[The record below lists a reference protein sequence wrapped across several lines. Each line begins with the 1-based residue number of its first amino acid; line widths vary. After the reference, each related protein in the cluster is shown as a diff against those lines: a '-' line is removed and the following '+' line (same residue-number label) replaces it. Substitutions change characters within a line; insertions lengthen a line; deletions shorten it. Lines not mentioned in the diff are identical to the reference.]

1 MGCHLLL
8 QGDLSDPGIE
18 LGSPALQVDDLPTEL
33 WGSPKISSVQFR
45 HYFGLGSTLLC
56 YSNLTSLNSKH
67 FNLLQTE
74 YLNTVRNTVKFSIFC
89 KDKSE
94 RFLTL
99 LWLYSEGIFTF
110 LKLWVSVKDDTGQ
123 VILEW
128 LKILRLWTYTRSLS
142 LCLVS
147 RNIKNYSLSR
157 TLSKRQPFC
166 FFS

>member
-1 MGCHLLL
+1 MGFSRQKYWNGLPSPSP
-8 QGDLSDPGIE
+8 GDLSDSGIE

-56 YSNLTSLNSKH
+56 HSNLTSLNSKH

-94 RFLTL
+94 WFLTL
-99 LWLYSEGIFTF
+99 LWPYSEGIFTF
-110 LKLWVSVKDDTGQ
+110 LKLWVSVKGDTAQ
-123 VILEW
+123 VTLEW
-128 LKILRLWTYTRSLS
+128 LKILRLWKHTRGHF
-142 LCLVS
+142 LCV
-147 RNIKNYSLSR
+147 
-157 TLSKRQPFC
+157 
-166 FFS
+166 